1 MPLFG
6 DGRRLFLSWP
16 PNDRRTG
23 LVAAAGEAGAA
34 VAAAISALLAV
45 IGEEGGACVGSTI
58 VNFVRCGRKNGRQ
71 TRQKV
76 RQFSEDIGWCTRFV
90 DLN

>member
-6 DGRRLFLSWP
+6 EGRRLLSSWP

-23 LVAAAGEAGAA
+23 LVAAAGEAGASA
-34 VAAAISALLAV
+34 AAAISAFEAL
-45 IGEEGGACVGSTI
+45 IGEEGGAGVGSTI

-76 RQFSEDIGWCTRFV
+76 RQFSEEVGRFIRFV